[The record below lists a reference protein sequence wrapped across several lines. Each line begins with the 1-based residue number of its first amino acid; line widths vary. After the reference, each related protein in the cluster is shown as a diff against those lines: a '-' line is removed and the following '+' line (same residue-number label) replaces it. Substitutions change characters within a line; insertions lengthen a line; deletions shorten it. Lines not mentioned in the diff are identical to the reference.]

1 MASVMEFR
9 QPRAASIGDENVTR
23 RSNCHQGMFD
33 FCAVAQVLVW
43 SPYAAATARADNSD
57 CEDATDP
64 KMPPCALII
73 ANPISWNW
81 GK

>member
-1 MASVMEFR
+1 M
-9 QPRAASIGDENVTR
+9 
-23 RSNCHQGMFD
+23 
-33 FCAVAQVLVW
+33 
-43 SPYAAATARADNSD
+43 ADNSD